1 MITFRLVLYAFLI
14 VFLVIFAYYNL
25 NTVVFRL
32 FELSI
37 EAPLFLLLLSAFG
50 LGLITALGYSQ
61 LKGATLSNFAG
72 ALREGLRHFGL
83 GYYKKAESRLSRLSD
98 REEIL
103 PLLWEILKREKRA
116 ISVDLNRYE
125 EGIAETLLAESL
137 WKEDIDRAID
147 LLEIALG
154 KNFSNLRARK
164 MLRSLYFLK
173 GHIEKSL
180 EIQKTIIRDSEK
192 QDRDREKM
200 IYTEILAFQE
210 QESLPKE
217 IEKARDIHLIATSL
231 ILEKGKGKVVK
242 QALKNAFARGLQD
255 DLVLLL
261 LEKNL
266 ITADVLEVIGEREED
281 ISADTLA
288 LLYLSIGRVERAKE
302 LEDRLSEP
310 IKLIVREAQE
320 RGDLL
325 REMVKAIKLW
335 KCSFCGVEYNNY
347 SPICCNCLEWASI
360 TTKGG
365 FRDACRFRQE
375 NDQA

>member
-14 VFLVIFAYYNL
+14 VFLVTFAYYNL
-25 NTVVFRL
+25 TTVVFRL
-32 FELSI
+32 FDLSI
-37 EAPLFLLLLSAFG
+37 EAPLFLFLLSAFG
-50 LGLITALGYSQ
+50 LGLVTALGYSQ
-61 LKGATLSNFAG
+61 LKGVTLSNFAG
-72 ALREGLRHFGL
+72 ALKEGLRYFGL
-83 GYYKKAESRLSRLSD
+83 GNYTKAESRLSRLSG

-103 PLLWEILKREKRA
+103 PLLWEILKKEGKVLS
-116 ISVDLNRYE
+116 IDPDRYE

-137 WKEDIDRAID
+137 WKKDIDRAID
-147 LLEIALG
+147 LLEKALG
-154 KNFSNLRARK
+154 KNFHNLRARK

-173 GHIEKSL
+173 GDIEKSL
-180 EIQKTIIRDSEK
+180 EIQKTIIKDSEK
-192 QDRDREKM
+192 QDRAKEKM
-200 IYTEILAFQE
+200 IYAEILASQE

-217 IEKARDIHLIATSL
+217 IEKTGDIHLIATSL
-231 ILEKGKGKVVK
+231 ILEKGKGKIAK

-255 DLVLLL
+255 DLLLFL

-266 ITADVLEVIGEREED
+266 ITTEVLEAIGEREED
-281 ISADTLA
+281 IGADVLA

-320 RGDLL
+320 RGNLL
-325 REMVKAIKLW
+325 REMVKVIKVW
-335 KCSFCGVEYNNY
+335 RCSSCGVEYNNY
-347 SPICCNCLEWASI
+347 SPVCCNCLEWASI